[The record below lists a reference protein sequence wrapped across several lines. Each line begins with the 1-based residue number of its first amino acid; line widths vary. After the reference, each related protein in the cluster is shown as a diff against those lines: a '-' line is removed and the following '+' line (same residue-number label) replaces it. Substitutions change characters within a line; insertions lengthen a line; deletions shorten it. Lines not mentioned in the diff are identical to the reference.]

1 MKRAIIFFVV
11 FIAALHLA
19 SEFDKETLLIECV
32 QQTDGSDS
40 DCEECYVKV
49 YGKHSND

>member
-1 MKRAIIFFVV
+1 MKQTILFFVV

-19 SEFDKETLLIECV
+19 SEFDKEVLLIECV
-32 QQTDGSDS
+32 QETQGSDA

-49 YGKHSND
+49 YGKPSNN

>member
-1 MKRAIIFFVV
+1 MKRAILFFVV

-32 QQTDGSDS
+32 QETDGSDMA
-40 DCEECYVKV
+40 CEECYVKI